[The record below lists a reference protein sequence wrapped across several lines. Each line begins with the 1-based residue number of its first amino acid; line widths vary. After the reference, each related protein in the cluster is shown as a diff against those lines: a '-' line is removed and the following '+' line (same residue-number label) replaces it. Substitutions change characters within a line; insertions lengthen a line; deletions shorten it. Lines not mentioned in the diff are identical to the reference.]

1 MLFLLTIIFILVI
14 LSAFFSGCETAF
26 TTVSRA
32 RIHQLSKENL
42 VNAKTINFLQKQME
56 KLLGAILLANN
67 FVNILATSIATSIF
81 ISFFSEG
88 GIGIATFIMTIVLI
102 IFAEF
107 MPKVYA
113 LQHAEKYAL
122 LAAPLLKTTFYALK
136 PVVTFIQK
144 FVYWLW
150 KIIGLPAPQ
159 TKNALS
165 TRKEITALLEMLQDA
180 QERND
185 LGMIRGILELSQST
199 LVSCY
204 KPRNQ
209 VMTIDGNRTLDEVMP
224 ELLDSPYSRFPVWDD
239 NPEKIIGV
247 VHLRFLTQFLY
258 SEKKGAKK
266 VKELISEPAWTV
278 SKKNSLFHQLQLF
291 KSKHNH
297 MAIVV
302 DTNGAFDGIVTLED
316 VLEEVVG
323 DITDESDA
331 NKNNTSYILK
341 KT

>member
-1 MLFLLTIIFILVI
+1 MLLLLALILVLII

-56 KLLGAILLANN
+56 KLLGTILLANN

-113 LQHAEKYAL
+113 LQHAERYAL
-122 LAAPLLKTTFYALK
+122 LAAPLLKATFYVLK
-136 PVVTFIQK
+136 PVVTCIQK

-150 KIIGLPAPQ
+150 KIMGLPAPQ
-159 TKNALS
+159 TRGTLS

-185 LGMIRGILELSQST
+185 LGMIRGILELSQFS
-199 LVSCY
+199 LASCFT
-204 KPRNQ
+204 PRNQ

-224 ELLDSPYSRFPVWDD
+224 ELLDSPYSRFPVWD
-239 NPEKIIGV
+239 NSPEKIIGV

-278 SKKNSLFHQLQLF
+278 SKKNSLFQQLQLF

-302 DTNGAFDGIVTLED
+302 DTNGVFSGIVTLED
-316 VLEEVVG
+316 ILEEIVG

-331 NKNNTSYILK
+331 DKDNASPPMK
-341 KT
+341 KL